1 MGGDWCDLRG
11 FGQDRLQRL
20 IAEADADRLARLAQL
35 GERARRAERAGPS
48 GWQTLGATLRRLAAR
63 RVPSLAAH

>member
-1 MGGDWCDLRG
+1 MSDDWCDLRG

-20 IAEADADRLARLAQL
+20 IAEADAYRLARLAQQ

-48 GWQTLGATLRRLAAR
+48 AWQTLSATLRRLAAR
-63 RVPSLAAH
+63 RVPSPAAH